1 MFLIVSGFLKEQVR
15 ITFVQSPAPGVVRVH
30 GQRPLGNNKWSRFN
44 QTFPLPQNCDS
55 SKIHGKFHN
64 GILTVTLPKEVTTQ
78 IGPKEAPK
86 PIQEPPTALPKTAAA
101 AAAAAAAAVAKP
113 QKVLDQD
120 EKVPSKEKNQISA
133 PPATGPSQKPAVEAN
148 VQKGQDAIH
157 QTAMIQQRDEKRVIP
172 LSSPSPQN
180 AASETKSQKG
190 KDEVPPKTMADYQ
203 REIQNKYIS
212 EATGKPGEPK
222 DAEKVVKTPLHN
234 GKAITDERSSEKQLG
249 SGVEEEK
256 RKEDSI
262 AAKQGMKNLG
272 NWMNNEETQLF
283 INLGAAVLV
292 LLAFGAYSTY
302 SFWFSGKPKN

>member
-15 ITFVQSPAPGVVRVH
+15 ITFVHSPAPGVVRVH
-30 GQRPLGNNKWSRFN
+30 GQRPLGNNKWSRFD

-86 PIQEPPTALPKTAAA
+86 PIQEPPTARPKTAAA
-101 AAAAAAAAVAKP
+101 AEAKP

-180 AASETKSQKG
+180 AASEPKSQKG
-190 KDEVPPKTMADYQ
+190 KDEVPPRTMADYQ
-203 REIQNKYIS
+203 REIQSKYIS
-212 EATGKPGEPK
+212 EENGKPGEPK

-234 GKAITDERSSEKQLG
+234 EKAMTGERSSEKQFG
-249 SGVEEEK
+249 SGVEQEK
-256 RKEDSI
+256 PKEDTI

-272 NWMNNEETQLF
+272 NWMNNEESQLL
-283 INLGAAVLV
+283 INMGAAVLV